1 MFGHIYSRASLES
14 GLSEEN
20 LKLKKAVE
28 PRWSGTVA
36 YRALITKDRFDCQL
50 KSTENEGEEK
60 RMWRTTPVNVRYFL
74 FRFWSELCEEI
85 DV

>member
-1 MFGHIYSRASLES
+1 MFGHLYART
-14 GLSEEN
+14 GLSEED

-36 YRALITKDRFDCQL
+36 YRALITKDRFDCLL
-50 KSTENEGEEK
+50 KSTENEGGEK
-60 RMWRTTPVNVRYFL
+60 RMWRTNPVSVSYFL
-74 FRFWSELCEEI
+74 FRFWSELWEGI